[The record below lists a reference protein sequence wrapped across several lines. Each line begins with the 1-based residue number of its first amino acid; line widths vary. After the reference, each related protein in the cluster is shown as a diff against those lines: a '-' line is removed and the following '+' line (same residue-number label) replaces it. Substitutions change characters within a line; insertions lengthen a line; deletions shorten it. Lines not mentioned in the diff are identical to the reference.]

1 MKELTA
7 IKDIAER
14 LELLDDEA
22 FNRAQKHATAG
33 VKIERRERDYL
44 AEAKDMY
51 DDALVRIVRQ
61 HCIDKIN
68 QERGVVSGAPT
79 AAVPAMPPSQPFPG
93 GPR

>member
-14 LELLDDEA
+14 LELVDDESFA
-22 FNRAQKHATAG
+22 RAQKHATAG
-33 VKIERRERDYL
+33 VKVERKERDYL

-51 DDALVRIVRQ
+51 DAALVRIVRQ
-61 HCIDKIN
+61 NCIEQIDRA
-68 QERGVVSGAPT
+68 RGPIAPT
-79 AAVPAMPPSQPFPG
+79 AAVPAPQPFPG